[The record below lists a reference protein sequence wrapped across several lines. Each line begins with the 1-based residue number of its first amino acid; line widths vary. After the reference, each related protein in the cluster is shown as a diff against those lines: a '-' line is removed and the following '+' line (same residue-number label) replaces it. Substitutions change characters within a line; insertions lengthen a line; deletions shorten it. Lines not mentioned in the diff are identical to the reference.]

1 MLKRIEKFGSE
12 VFLVNTGWFGGSGG
26 PNGKGNRFPIPVTRS
41 IVSAIVNGGLSNAD
55 TEYLEILN
63 LYVPAN
69 IPGVDNKYL
78 NPKTTWKDSKEYDV
92 QARKLA
98 KLFTENMQKFEVS
111 NSILAAGPQQI
122 SSA

>member
-1 MLKRIEKFGSE
+1 M
-12 VFLVNTGWFGGSGG
+12 
-26 PNGKGNRFPIPVTRS
+26 
-41 IVSAIVNGGLSNAD
+41 SAIVNGGLGNAD

-78 NPKTTWKDSKEYDV
+78 NPRTTWKDSKEYDV
-92 QARKLA
+92 QAGKLA
-98 KLFTENMQKFEVS
+98 KLFTEHMQKFEVS

-122 SSA
+122 RSA